1 MEKQATEFYRN
12 RTNPD
17 GLYNNCKECF
27 ASNSK
32 RRQEA
37 LPPIEER
44 MAASKVRMSVIRS
57 LGHGLLNIRSLSWP
71 IGQHECGTMDY
82 ASMNQGSCL

>member
-1 MEKQATEFYRN
+1 MRGSATGGQVCHKCNVEKAAGDFYRN

-27 ASNSK
+27 ANNSK

-37 LPPIEER
+37 LPPIEQR
-44 MAASKVRMSVIRS
+44 MAVSKVCM
-57 LGHGLLNIRSLSWP
+57 
-71 IGQHECGTMDY
+71 Y
-82 ASMNQGSCL
+82 AFLEQTSALTSF

>member
-1 MEKQATEFYRN
+1 MPLKTLMCLQACHKCNQTKQASEFYRN

-27 ASNSK
+27 ATNSK

-44 MAASKVRMSVIRS
+44 MAISKVRARAQDQ
-57 LGHGLLNIRSLSWP
+57 GLAPMPEL
-71 IGQHECGTMDY
+71 
-82 ASMNQGSCL
+82 